1 MECKAEMVTPL
12 VTNPG
17 HACVTDTT
25 LYFQPLNGYPV
36 SRLQA
41 RESSFALQFSSS
53 VNFSFRELDLTVF
66 AHFGESQNG
75 RPLLTQHLVFNRL
88 PVWPWH
94 LSSPNLFSVT
104 LGLLALSDARR
115 NPASPNFSKGSLE
128 IYTFLPGSTSASEQ
142 WNLLRLRKMN
152 VSCVPAYLY
161 TWVVFLVIP

>member
-36 SRLQA
+36 SGLRA
-41 RESSFALQFSSS
+41 SDSSFAWQFLSS
-53 VNFSFRELDLTVF
+53 VNFSAPELDLTVF
-66 AHFGESQNG
+66 SHFGESQNG
-75 RPLLTQHLVFNRL
+75 RPLLIQHLVFNRL
-88 PVWPWH
+88 PMWPWH

-104 LGLLALSDARR
+104 SGSLALSDARR
-115 NPASPNFSKGSLE
+115 NPAPPNFSKGSLE
-128 IYTFLPGSTSASEQ
+128 VYTFLPGSTSASKQ
-142 WNLLRLRKMN
+142 WNLLRLRKMD

-161 TWVVFLVIP
+161 TRVVFLVIP

>member
-41 RESSFALQFSSS
+41 RESSFALQFLSS

-88 PVWPWH
+88 PV
-94 LSSPNLFSVT
+94 
-104 LGLLALSDARR
+104 
-115 NPASPNFSKGSLE
+115 
-128 IYTFLPGSTSASEQ
+128 
-142 WNLLRLRKMN
+142 
-152 VSCVPAYLY
+152 
-161 TWVVFLVIP
+161 